1 MLSSYLH
8 TDIPLLSDEHE
19 TILAPMGLVQRHR
32 DGQPDNAIPAFFVVD
47 GAGTIR
53 WIYTSPYYRILPR
66 TSDLMAAVRSVT
78 RPWKK

>member
-1 MLSSYLH
+1 MLSGYLQ

-19 TILAPMGLVQRHR
+19 TILRPMGLVQRHR
-32 DGQPDNAIPAFFVVD
+32 NGQPDNAIPAFFVVD
-47 GAGTIR
+47 SAGTIR

-66 TSDLMAAVRSVT
+66 TSELMAAVRSVT